1 MDMGESY
8 SFSVTHG
15 TLLQKNTLLQSHKN
29 YINKQINSSKRASN
43 ERPYITKDLP
53 EIERSFYHGISMGIN
68 EDFSF
73 YRLYHGIYAPTCSR
87 RTPVKAYL
95 LKLYF
100 LLRFSKVLS
109 NRQYRRFSF
118 RANQDTFCHN
128 TTPCL

>member
-29 YINKQINSSKRASN
+29 YINKQINSSKRASD

-53 EIERSFYHGISMGIN
+53 KFGRSFYHGISMGIN

-73 YRLYHGIYAPTCSR
+73 YRLYPGISAPICSR
-87 RTPVKAYL
+87 RTPVKACL

-100 LLRFSKVLS
+100 PLQFLKVLS

-118 RANQDTFCHN
+118 RANQDIFRHN
-128 TTPCL
+128 LMPCP